1 MPAKVL
7 YIEDDPVNM
16 NLVRKILRVTSYEF
30 LGAPDGT
37 TGLAMVERE
46 KPDLILMDINLPDTT
61 GWDVTQQI
69 KSTPALAHIPV
80 IALTANYTK
89 SNIVRGLEVGCSAY
103 LTKPI
108 SRTELLMT
116 IEQFMPGSGV
126 APASTSAALETPPAG
141 IEAAPKPPNIPT

>member
-16 NLVRKILRVTSYEF
+16 NLVRKILRVTNYEF

-37 TGLAMVERE
+37 TGFEMVRRE

-69 KSTPALAHIPV
+69 KATPDLAHIPV

-116 IEQFMPGSGV
+116 IEQFMP
-126 APASTSAALETPPAG
+126 PRPDE
-141 IEAAPKPPNIPT
+141 KPPEPDATSSTQIPTSGT

>member
-16 NLVRKILRVTSYEF
+16 NLVRKILRVTDYVF

-37 TGLAMVERE
+37 SGLAMVERE

-69 KSTPALAHIPV
+69 KASPTLAHIPV

-116 IEQFMPGSGV
+116 IAQFMPTGAGEPAPV
-126 APASTSAALETPPAG
+126 PPASSEPPA
-141 IEAAPKPPNIPT
+141 TST

>member
-1 MPAKVL
+1 MSAKVL

-16 NLVRKILRVTSYEF
+16 NLVRKILRVTNYTF

-61 GWDVTQQI
+61 GWDITQQI
-69 KSTPALAHIPV
+69 KASPDLAHIPV

-108 SRTELLMT
+108 SRAELLMT
-116 IEQFMPGSGV
+116 IEQFMPASAGAS
-126 APASTSAALETPPAG
+126 PAVPADASPLPPA
-141 IEAAPKPPNIPT
+141 EKP

>member
-16 NLVRKILRVTSYEF
+16 NLVRKILRVTNYEF
-30 LGAPDGT
+30 MGAPDGT
-37 TGLAMVERE
+37 TGFEMVRRE

-69 KSTPALAHIPV
+69 KAAPDLAHIPV

-116 IEQFMPGSGV
+116 IEQFMPVRPDTPKADPDIAGPTQVPTSG
-126 APASTSAALETPPAG
+126 T
-141 IEAAPKPPNIPT
+141 